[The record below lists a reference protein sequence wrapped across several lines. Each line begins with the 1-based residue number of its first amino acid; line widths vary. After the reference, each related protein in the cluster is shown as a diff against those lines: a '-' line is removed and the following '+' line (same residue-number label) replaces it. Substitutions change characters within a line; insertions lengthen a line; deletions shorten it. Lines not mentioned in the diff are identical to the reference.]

1 MSSEKSDLQM
11 MLECVG
17 LFSKAGRVSS
27 VRYPALKLKDQ
38 MLSGVTPTVAVDR
51 IGLPTRVKA
60 RQHVSQQEVERLIA
74 QASEGEDRDVRKAR
88 EPEKSA
94 AFTSQSRGEREKA
107 TARRD
112 QIPPVGAYN
121 SHFGLVEKRVLTP
134 NMHTRPKSQSR
145 CSRPETPDRAQS
157 SLLQS
162 HVPSP
167 VPFKKQA
174 PRPNIT
180 SMSAGVNE
188 GRFVT
193 FNDMPLMVSKYK
205 RVSTPDLSKSRARTT
220 RQSKGFEPTFNTYN
234 ASYRLVQ
241 EDLGKVGIEFG
252 KQRERQPILAS
263 QLHDLSYYDR
273 LNFSQVEQR
282 VTSPEFYRV
291 SSRPEPSESPL
302 PFFMRKVKS
311 RASLNTLTDK
321 GLEMNNFGGLR
332 VGSLSASPQK
342 QQTVHHSLRQSVM
355 SSPSPK
361 KMRSL
366 NYSMGS

>member
-1 MSSEKSDLQM
+1 MTSEKSDLQT
-11 MLECVG
+11 MLEAVG
-17 LFSKAGRVSS
+17 LFSKAGRVSQ

-51 IGLPTRVKA
+51 LGLPARVKA
-60 RQHVSQQEVERLIA
+60 KPHASQKEVERLIA
-74 QASEGEDRDVRKAR
+74 QASEWDERDVRKTKS
-88 EPEKSA
+88 PERSTS
-94 AFTSQSRGEREKA
+94 FTSQSRVEREKA

-121 SHFGLVEKRVLTP
+121 CSFGLVEKRVLTP
-134 NMHTRPKSQSR
+134 NMHTRPRSQSR
-145 CSRPETPDRAQS
+145 CSRAETPERVSSSVFQS
-157 SLLQS
+157 Q

-167 VPFKKQA
+167 IPFKKQA

-180 SMSAGVNE
+180 SMSADVNE

-193 FNDMPLMVSKYK
+193 FNNMPEKITKFK
-205 RVSTPDLSKSRARTT
+205 RVSTPDLSRPRAKTA

-263 QLHDLSYYDR
+263 QLHDLSYHDR
-273 LNFSQVEQR
+273 LNFSQVERR
-282 VTSPEFYRV
+282 VTSPEFHRV

-302 PFFMRKVKS
+302 PFFMRKNKS

-321 GLEMNNFGGLR
+321 GLEMNYFGGLR
-332 VGSLSASPQK
+332 VVSLSASPQK
-342 QQTVHHSLRQSVM
+342 HQHSLRQSVA

-361 KMRSL
+361 KMHSL